1 MTFLR
6 KTFYTGK
13 DIDGPQ
19 PATALM
25 PYESIFEKIRRG
37 RPEVKTITQYAFP
50 TYAEHG
56 AEVNLRF
63 STLHQLCENIRNIA
77 REPRPT
83 FSISYWAEPDAS
95 MHQYGVSSAQ
105 ARAQFRL
112 LNDEMEALSRADY
125 GHAADRH
132 GELAHGL
139 IDGRF
144 VELTDYPDITECLW
158 MPPMVEM
165 RAAAFYVKP
174 YRRVQF
180 ENAFRAHFGADFLL
194 LSREEVLGK
203 RAAGPGNAPSQNR
216 RLYWRLSGLRH
227 GKRLYELHAAGAEEN
242 AHGGGTRGADGRR
255 NAGARDAAP
264 AINTEERNMSK
275 TGTLAQI
282 HLHTAETSRCGV
294 GTGAEMARACRE
306 AGYDLLVITDHFFNA
321 NIGCD
326 SGLPWED
333 KVEYLFRGY
342 RAARAEGEKIGLTV
356 LKAWET
362 FTAGPEYITLGLDEA
377 FLLANPGRRQGF
389 QGGILRPGARRR
401 RIHHS
406 RPSLPGSALYPQV
419 HPGLLP
425 GGRVGGV

>member
-1 MTFLR
+1 MIFPDYNRSILSTTASILRHFGVNSLYPTLPEVDAALATGPKHVALVLADGAGVRPMENNLSEGAYLRRMRAATVTSVFPSTTTAAITAYYAGQSPLEHGWLGWSLYFKEYAADAVTFLR

-112 LNDEMEALSRADY
+112 LNDEVEALSRQITDTLLIVTAD
-125 GHAADRH
+125 
-132 GELAHGL
+132 HGL

-158 MPPMVEM
+158 MPPMVET

-194 LSREEVLGK
+194 LSREEVLEKGLLGRGTPHRK
-203 RAAGPGNAPSQNR
+203 IDDFIGDYLACATGSACMSYTLPGQKKTPMAAV
-216 RLYWRLSGLRH
+216 
-227 GKRLYELHAAGAEEN
+227 HA
-242 AHGGGTRGADGRR
+242 
-255 NAGARDAAP
+255 
-264 AINTEERNMSK
+264 
-275 TGTLAQI
+275 
-282 HLHTAETSRCGV
+282 
-294 GTGAEMARACRE
+294 
-306 AGYDLLVITDHFFNA
+306 
-321 NIGCD
+321 
-326 SGLPWED
+326 
-333 KVEYLFRGY
+333 
-342 RAARAEGEKIGLTV
+342 GLT
-356 LKAWET
+356 E
-362 FTAGPEYITLGLDEA
+362 DEM
-377 FLLANPGRRQGF
+377 LVPVMLHRR
-389 QGGILRPGARRR
+389 
-401 RIHHS
+401 
-406 RPSLPGSALYPQV
+406 
-419 HPGLLP
+419 
-425 GGRVGGV
+425 